1 MLPVCPTGSACD
13 APPVGFPERCKGPHA
28 AADRRSSLPAARP
41 GKRPADRPSAPST
54 FRCRGGGTHPGVL
67 GCFEHD
73 SSDRLSP
80 DLLLRVLREAGILP
94 DDPRIAETISNLDRM
109 GSGSAQL
116 PAQPLLLTAEEFS
129 AVTQFNR
136 GLIERAARGELA
148 VPDFPALVDDLQR
161 IHQEV
166 RADRRGAVAAYIP
179 QLARVDADQ
188 FAISVCTVD
197 GQRFSIGDAD
207 VNFCLQS
214 VSKTVSYC
222 LTLEEHGPDTV
233 HRHVGREPSGQ
244 GFNELTFNKAGLPH
258 NPMINAGAIMSCA
271 LIRRGLDA
279 ADRFDYVAE
288 TWKRLA
294 GGRSVGFNNS
304 VYLSERSTADRNFA
318 LGYSMRERGAF
329 PPGTDLLATL
339 EFYFQCCSI
348 EVDAQQLAVAAAS
361 LANAG
366 VCPLTEDPVF
376 SARTVRHCLSLM
388 SSCGLYDFSGEF
400 AFTIGLPAKS
410 GVSGAL
416 MLVVPQLM
424 GIAIWSPRLDA
435 QGNSVRGIEV
445 CRRLVDCYNI
455 HTYDLL
461 TGLGPG
467 AGAGAGAGAGKRDP
481 RLKRQQSAIE
491 GIVGLCFAAS
501 QGDLNE
507 IRRLA
512 ACNVPL
518 GATDYD
524 GRTALHLAAAEGHRE
539 TVEFLLSAGV
549 DPKPVDRW
557 GGTPLDDANRAG
569 HRHLARLLADAA
581 RL

>member
-1 MLPVCPTGSACD
+1 MPVS
-13 APPVGFPERCKGPHA
+13 
-28 AADRRSSLPAARP
+28 RSS
-41 GKRPADRPSAPST
+41 
-54 FRCRGGGTHPGVL
+54 GVRTNAI
-67 GCFEHD
+67 GCFLQEE
-73 SSDRLSP
+73 SGRFSPDRL
-80 DLLLRVLREAGILP
+80 LKVLREAGILP
-94 DDPRIAETISNLDRM
+94 DDPRIAETV
-109 GSGSAQL
+109 AQL
-116 PAQPLLLTAEEFS
+116 DGIRPVLPEAERSLLTVEEFT
-129 AVTQFNR
+129 AATRHNR
-136 GLIERAARGELA
+136 GIIERAACGGLA
-148 VPDFPALVDDLQR
+148 VPDFPALVGDLRR
-161 IHQEV
+161 IYQEV
-166 RADRRGAVAAYIP
+166 RADQGGAVATYIP
-179 QLARVDADQ
+179 QLARVDPDQ

-222 LTLEEHGPDTV
+222 LTLEEHGTDTV

-271 LIRRGLDA
+271 LIRRGLAA
-279 ADRFDYVAE
+279 ADRFDYVAD

-294 GGRSVGFNNS
+294 GGRGVGFNNS
-304 VYLSERSTADRNFA
+304 VYLSERNTADRNFA

-329 PPGTDLLATL
+329 PPGTDLLTTL

-376 SARTVRHCLSLM
+376 SAQTVRHCLSLM
-388 SSCGLYDFSGEF
+388 SSCGMYDFSGEF

-424 GIAIWSPRLDA
+424 GIAIWSPRLDSH
-435 QGNSVRGIEV
+435 GNSVRGIEV
-445 CRRLVDCYNI
+445 CRRLVECYNV

-461 TGLGPG
+461 TGVG
-467 AGAGAGAGAGKRDP
+467 AEAGRRDP
-481 RLKRQQSAIE
+481 RLKRHQSATE

-501 QGDLNE
+501 RGDLNE
-507 IRRLA
+507 VRRLA

-518 GATDYD
+518 DAADYD
-524 GRTALHLAAAEGHRE
+524 GRTALHLAAAEGHRD
-539 TVEFLLSAGV
+539 TVEFLLSRGV
-549 DPKPVDRW
+549 DPRPVDRW
-557 GGTPLDDANRAG
+557 GGTPLDDANRSG
-569 HRHLARLLADAA
+569 HQELARLLDEAGAADAHGSSRA
-581 RL
+581 P

>member
-1 MLPVCPTGSACD
+1 MPAAKSGKRTTAVSC
-13 APPVGFPERCKGPHA
+13 APR
-28 AADRRSSLPAARP
+28 AADR
-41 GKRPADRPSAPST
+41 GGETDAD
-54 FRCRGGGTHPGVL
+54 VL
-67 GCFEHD
+67 GCFALD
-73 SSDRLSP
+73 ASGRLSP
-80 DLLLRVLREAGILP
+80 GRLLEVLGEAGILR
-94 DDPRIAETISNLDRM
+94 DDPRIAETVAHLDRVRPTP
-109 GSGSAQL
+109 SA
-116 PAQPLLLTAEEFS
+116 AAEPLLLTAEEFT
-129 AVTQFNR
+129 AATQHNR
-136 GLIERAARGELA
+136 GIIERAACGELM
-148 VPDFPALVDDLQR
+148 VPDFPALVADLRR
-161 IHQEV
+161 IYEEV
-166 RADRRGAVAAYIP
+166 RADRSGSVAAYIP
-179 QLARVDADQ
+179 QLARVNPDQ

-197 GQRFSIGDAD
+197 GQRFSIGDAE

-214 VSKTVSYC
+214 VSKTVGYC

-233 HRHVGREPSGQ
+233 HRHMGREPSGQ

-271 LIRRGLDA
+271 LIQRGLDA
-279 ADRFDYVAE
+279 ADRFDFVAE

-339 EFYFQCCSI
+339 EFYIQCCSI
-348 EVDAQQLAVAAAS
+348 EVDARQLAVAAAS

-376 SARTVRHCLSLM
+376 STQTVRHCLSLM
-388 SSCGLYDFSGEF
+388 SSCGMYDFSGEF

-424 GIAIWSPRLDA
+424 GIAIWSPRLDGH
-435 QGNSVRGIEV
+435 GNSVRGIEV
-445 CRRLVDCYNI
+445 CRRLVDCYNV

-461 TGLGPG
+461 TGTG
-467 AGAGAGAGAGKRDP
+467 AETGKRDP
-481 RLKRQQSAIE
+481 RLKRHQSATE

-501 QGDLNE
+501 RGDVNE

-518 GATDYD
+518 DAADYD
-524 GRTALHLAAAEGHRE
+524 GRTALHLAAAEGHRDV
-539 TVEFLLSAGV
+539 VEFLLSRGV
-549 DPKPVDRW
+549 DPRPVDRW
-557 GGTPLDDANRAG
+557 GGTPLDDADRSGHQELAG
-569 HRHLARLLADAA
+569 LLAGAA
-581 RL
+581 DGT

>member
-1 MLPVCPTGSACD
+1 MPAAKRGKRTAASSASR
-13 APPVGFPERCKGPHA
+13 AAVRQGGGPHVPHA
-28 AADRRSSLPAARP
+28 N
-41 GKRPADRPSAPST
+41 
-54 FRCRGGGTHPGVL
+54 VL
-67 GCFEHD
+67 GCFEQG
-73 SSDRLSP
+73 SSGRLSP
-80 DLLLRVLREAGILP
+80 DRLLKMLREAGILP
-94 DDPRIAETISNLDRM
+94 DDPRIAETVANLERV
-109 GSGSAQL
+109 L
-116 PAQPLLLTAEEFS
+116 PALSQAEPLLLTVAEF
-129 AVTQFNR
+129 ATATQRNR
-136 GLIERAARGELA
+136 GIIERAVLGELA
-148 VPDFPALVDDLQR
+148 IPDFPALVGDLHR
-161 IHQEV
+161 IHREV
-166 RADRRGAVAAYIP
+166 GTDRSGAVAEYIP
-179 QLARVDADQ
+179 QLARVDPDQ

-233 HRHVGREPSGQ
+233 HRHMGREPSGQ
-244 GFNELTFNKAGLPH
+244 GFNELTFNKSGLPH

-271 LIRRGLDA
+271 LIQRGLDA
-279 ADRFDYVAE
+279 ADRFDFVAE

-304 VYLSERSTADRNFA
+304 VYLSERNSADRNFA

-339 EFYFQCCSI
+339 EFYIQCCSI
-348 EVDAQQLAVAAAS
+348 EVNAQQLAIAAAS

-376 SARTVRHCLSLM
+376 SAQTVRHCLSLM
-388 SSCGLYDFSGEF
+388 SSCGMYDFSGEF

-435 QGNSVRGIEV
+435 HGNSVRGIEV
-445 CRRLVDCYNI
+445 CRRLVDCYNV

-461 TGLGPG
+461 TGTG
-467 AGAGAGAGAGKRDP
+467 AETGKRDP
-481 RLKRQQSAIE
+481 RLKRHQSATE

-501 QGDLNE
+501 RGDLNE

-512 ACNVPL
+512 ACNIPL
-518 GATDYD
+518 DAADYD
-524 GRTALHLAAAEGHRE
+524 GRTALHLAAAEGHRDA
-539 TVEFLLSAGV
+539 VEFLLSRGV
-549 DPKPVDRW
+549 DPMPVDRW
-557 GGTPLDDANRAG
+557 GGTPLDDANRSG
-569 HRHLARLLADAA
+569 HRQLAQLLADAA
-581 RL
+581 AQGQ

>member
-1 MLPVCPTGSACD
+1 M
-13 APPVGFPERCKGPHA
+13 
-28 AADRRSSLPAARP
+28 PAAKS
-41 GKRPADRPSAPST
+41 GKRAPALSRPPGAAGRT
-54 FRCRGGGTHPGVL
+54 GTADADVL
-67 GCFEHD
+67 GCLAQD
-73 SSDRLSP
+73 PSGSLSP
-80 DLLLRVLREAGILP
+80 DRLLSMLHEAGILR
-94 DDPRIAETISNLDRM
+94 DDPRIAETVAHLNRVRPES
-109 GSGSAQL
+109 
-116 PAQPLLLTAEEFS
+116 PATGPLLLTAEEFG
-129 AVTQFNR
+129 AATQHNR
-136 GLIERAARGELA
+136 GIIERAACGELV
-148 VPDFPALVDDLQR
+148 VPDFPALVSDLRR
-161 IHQEV
+161 IYEEV
-166 RADRRGAVAAYIP
+166 RADRSGSVAAYIP
-179 QLARVDADQ
+179 QLARVAPDQ

-197 GQRFSIGDAD
+197 GQRFSIGDAG

-214 VSKTVSYC
+214 VSKTVGYC

-271 LIRRGLDA
+271 LIQRGLDA
-279 ADRFDYVAE
+279 ADRFDFVAE

-339 EFYFQCCSI
+339 EFYIQCCSI
-348 EVDAQQLAVAAAS
+348 EVDAQRLAIAAAS

-376 SARTVRHCLSLM
+376 SAQTVRHCLSLM
-388 SSCGLYDFSGEF
+388 SSCGMYDFSGEF

-424 GIAIWSPRLDA
+424 GIAIWSPRLDGH
-435 QGNSVRGIEV
+435 GNSVRGIEV
-445 CRRLVDCYNI
+445 CRRLVDRYNV

-461 TGLGPG
+461 TGSGPET
-467 AGAGAGAGAGKRDP
+467 GKRDP
-481 RLKRQQSAIE
+481 RLKRHQSVTE

-501 QGDLNE
+501 RGDVNE

-518 GATDYD
+518 GAADYD
-524 GRTALHLAAAEGHRE
+524 GRTALHLAAAEGHRD
-539 TVEFLLSAGV
+539 TVEYLLSKGV
-549 DPKPVDRW
+549 DPRPVDRW
-557 GGTPLDDANRAG
+557 GGTPLDDAERSG
-569 HRHLARLLADAA
+569 HRELARLLAEAPEPPAA
-581 RL
+581 ATE